1 MTLFGQ
7 HADSY
12 SGDSD
17 FPVIAVKGVK
27 VSEYGGRT
35 LSLLS
40 SSTVQINPDIPQA
53 HAVRGWYDATVREAG
68 GGSFAF
74 RSYDMGGGGGAA
86 GGNSTIRPEDPFKY
100 ISQIKDENL
109 GMGDK
114 PDYLNVRGTIS
125 FVKSENIAYT
135 ACPTEGCNKKVNQEG
150 DNAWRCE
157 KCQKTHTHCS
167 YR

>member
-1 MTLFGQ
+1 MFGN
-7 HADSY
+7 HADTY

-17 FPVIAVKGVK
+17 FPVIALKGVK
-27 VSEYGGRT
+27 VSDYGGRT

-40 SSTVQINPDIPQA
+40 SSNVQINPDIQQA
-53 HAVRGWYDATVREAG
+53 HAVRGWYDATVRTAPGGVYAFRTYDSSGAG
-68 GGSFAF
+68 G
-74 RSYDMGGGGGAA
+74 A
-86 GGNSTIRPEDPFKY
+86 GGSGAIRPDDPFKY
-100 ISQIKDENL
+100 IGQIKDENL

-114 PDYLNVRGTIS
+114 PDYLNVRGTIA
-125 FVKSENIAYT
+125 FVKTENIAYT

-157 KCQKTHTHCS
+157 KCQKTHPNCS